1 MRLRAAS
8 SKMVDDRGNNTAS
21 RREHGRA
28 HGQLK
33 VEGVAQRTPM
43 GTPPIHSLNTLAV
56 ALDEPPGREVAGV
69 GQRESLQFFARQEV
83 R

>member
-1 MRLRAAS
+1 MRLRAAA
-8 SKMVDDRGNNTAS
+8 SKMVDDRRDRTAS

-33 VEGVAQRTPM
+33 VEAIAQGTPM
-43 GTPPIHSLNTLAV
+43 GAPAIDSLNTFAV

-69 GQRESLQFFARQEV
+69 R
-83 R
+83 

>member
-1 MRLRAAS
+1 MRLRAAA

-28 HGQLK
+28 HGELEIEAVTQGTS
-33 VEGVAQRTPM
+33 VRTS
-43 GTPPIHSLNTLAV
+43 TVNSLNTFAV

-69 GQRESLQFFARQEV
+69 R
-83 R
+83 

>member
-28 HGQLK
+28 HGQL
-33 VEGVAQRTPM
+33 EIEAIT
-43 GTPPIHSLNTLAV
+43 
-56 ALDEPPGREVAGV
+56 
-69 GQRESLQFFARQEV
+69 
-83 R
+83 